1 MSVRPIRSSQRYLSL
16 NLNISTEI
24 CPDWLLVFFELLRQQ
39 KIQGLV
45 PGDTIGMRKPI
56 WDSAGITTLDRRKK
70 VMNHLERIVPLDV
83 IEFRRRKGVIPL
95 AIIGPKMAEFHNRN
109 SSGLKC
115 AERTRLKIS
124 NEFRQQ

>member
-1 MSVRPIRSSQRYLSL
+1 MAFRPIKSPQRYLSL
-16 NLNISTEI
+16 NLKACAEI

-83 IEFRRRKGVIPL
+83 IEFKRRKGVIPL
-95 AIIGPKMAEFHNRN
+95 AIIVPKMAEFHNSY
-109 SSGLKC
+109 SS
-115 AERTRLKIS
+115 
-124 NEFRQQ
+124 

>member
-16 NLNISTEI
+16 DLNICTEI

-56 WDSAGITTLDRRKK
+56 WDSAGITTLNRRKK

-83 IEFRRRKGVIPL
+83 IEFKRRKGVIPL
-95 AIIGPKMAEFHNRN
+95 AIIGPKMADFHNRN
-109 SSGLKC
+109 RS
-115 AERTRLKIS
+115 
-124 NEFRQQ
+124 